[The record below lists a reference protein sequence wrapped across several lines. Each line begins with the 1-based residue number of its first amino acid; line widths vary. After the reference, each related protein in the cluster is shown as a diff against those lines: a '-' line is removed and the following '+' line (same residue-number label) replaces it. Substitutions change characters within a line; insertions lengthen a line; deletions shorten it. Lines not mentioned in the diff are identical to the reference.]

1 MINVTQMPSTNLI
14 FKVTSLVSP
23 LEMANAYVL
32 ILYNLMWGKSPSP
45 TLTELDFFNY
55 LVTIPQAKMSC
66 FHVYFPSRIRKIF
79 GNVLVEGFGL
89 LSSITAKFY
98 WFILF
103 FTSFATSFQLH
114 KMFFWTEHKEAHCLR
129 NLSDNENFL
138 LLFFI
143 FWYTFWAPIRFER
156 YNYWS
161 GYDPDS
167 YKKIKKVKEE
177 NH

>member
-1 MINVTQMPSTNLI
+1 MN
-14 FKVTSLVSP
+14 
-23 LEMANAYVL
+23 
-32 ILYNLMWGKSPSP
+32 
-45 TLTELDFFNY
+45 
-55 LVTIPQAKMSC
+55 C
-66 FHVYFPSRIRKIF
+66 FHVYFPSRIPKIF

-129 NLSDNENFL
+129 NLSDNDNFL

-143 FWYTFWAPIRFER
+143 FWYTFWAPIRFEH
-156 YNYWS
+156 YNYRP

-167 YKKIKKVKEE
+167 YKKIKKSRKKAIKVCWLESAKRVDRTATKR
-177 NH
+177 HVIIRKQRSRGRKL